1 MSAQGGTGKLTSE
14 QVAAAL
20 WEAVV
25 QGLSGTWPQLRQLLL
40 AAAVQ
45 RLCRPPPPSA
55 ASADSALPSNGTA
68 ANTETTMGRPE
79 VLAQWV
85 GSLLGV
91 SREDGQKRSR
101 QQKVGAKRKSTQVE
115 SDVGGQRE
123 QWKPSL
129 AQLSDL
135 LAGCLRALPHS
146 EGTQDAQVAQ
156 SRAAALRRVALM
168 LLERKSAAQEGLSE
182 GKAAQSQQLQRLVKM
197 ATGGTVAGCSGAARE
212 LSQTLVAA
220 ESAQKQLMQNAAAAA
235 TSSER
240 KSSKYAPTNLQQYC
254 FYQLVPVWSD
264 SLNLQY
270 FQGDLLCLV
279 ENTSKFIF
287 LPPLA
292 LPSVQVKYEIHPL
305 QTLSPYHKPEIHLAT
320 CRKSLWCLAED
331 WAPCALGMLPS
342 PHHPCGRMPTL
353 DAAAS
358 LRANWPTGNT
368 APHTTSE
375 ILEKHAADVMPEVGT
390 VDNVMDMDLTQVC
403 NGPHSFHFLS
413 LWYIMSSLL

>member
-1 MSAQGGTGKLTSE
+1 VSAQGGTGKLTSE

-135 LAGCLRALPHS
+135 LAGCLRALAHS

-168 LLERKSAAQEGLSE
+168 LLERKSAAQEGPSE
-182 GKAAQSQQLQRLVKM
+182 GKAAQSQQLQWLVKM
-197 ATGGTVAGCSGAARE
+197 ATGDAGGTVAGCSGAARE

-220 ESAQKQLMQNAAAAA
+220 ESAQKQLMHNAAAAA

-254 FYQLVPVWSD
+254 FYQLVQSG
-264 SLNLQY
+264 Q
-270 FQGDLLCLV
+270 
-279 ENTSKFIF
+279 
-287 LPPLA
+287 
-292 LPSVQVKYEIHPL
+292 
-305 QTLSPYHKPEIHLAT
+305 
-320 CRKSLWCLAED
+320 
-331 WAPCALGMLPS
+331 
-342 PHHPCGRMPTL
+342 
-353 DAAAS
+353 
-358 LRANWPTGNT
+358 
-368 APHTTSE
+368 
-375 ILEKHAADVMPEVGT
+375 IL
-390 VDNVMDMDLTQVC
+390 
-403 NGPHSFHFLS
+403 
-413 LWYIMSSLL
+413 

>member
-68 ANTETTMGRPE
+68 ANTETTMSRLE

-101 QQKVGAKRKSTQVE
+101 QQKVGAKRKSTQAE

-129 AQLSDL
+129 AQLRDL
-135 LAGCLRALPHS
+135 LAGCLRALAHS
-146 EGTQDAQVAQ
+146 EGMQDAPAAQ

-197 ATGGTVAGCSGAARE
+197 ATGDAGGAVAGCSGAAQE
-212 LSQTLVAA
+212 QTLVAA
-220 ESAQKQLMQNAAAAA
+220 ESAQKQLMQKAAAAA

-240 KSSKYAPTNLQQYC
+240 KSSK
-254 FYQLVPVWSD
+254 
-264 SLNLQY
+264 
-270 FQGDLLCLV
+270 
-279 ENTSKFIF
+279 
-287 LPPLA
+287 
-292 LPSVQVKYEIHPL
+292 
-305 QTLSPYHKPEIHLAT
+305 
-320 CRKSLWCLAED
+320 
-331 WAPCALGMLPS
+331 
-342 PHHPCGRMPTL
+342 
-353 DAAAS
+353 
-358 LRANWPTGNT
+358 
-368 APHTTSE
+368 
-375 ILEKHAADVMPEVGT
+375 
-390 VDNVMDMDLTQVC
+390 
-403 NGPHSFHFLS
+403 
-413 LWYIMSSLL
+413 